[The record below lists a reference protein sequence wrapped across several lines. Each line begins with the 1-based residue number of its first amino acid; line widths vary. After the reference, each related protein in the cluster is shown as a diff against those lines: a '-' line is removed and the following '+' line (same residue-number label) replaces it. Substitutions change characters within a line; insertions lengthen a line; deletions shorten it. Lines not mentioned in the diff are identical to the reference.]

1 MSIPSDSTN
10 LSYNQYLL
18 IKQQAM
24 AAQPDLPT
32 EFEVIVIGTGLEESI
47 IAAALARNGHNVLH
61 IDTNDY
67 YGDSWASFTFN
78 GLQDWMKSVG
88 DQSPKEPIDSE
99 KLKEL
104 LGENETFHALENPN
118 SVCDIKEQWFAQ
130 DDQDA

>member
-78 GLQDWMKSVG
+78 GLQDWMNSVQ
-88 DQSPKEPIDSE
+88 DQSPKEQIDSE
-99 KLKEL
+99 QLKEL
-104 LGENETFHALENPN
+104 
-118 SVCDIKEQWFAQ
+118 
-130 DDQDA
+130 